1 MKRLI
6 LFCILSLLFS
16 FSVLN
21 AQEFSD
27 NVIVDQTSDPI
38 AEKIMKGVKEKY
50 QAFTSMEVA
59 INIKIE
65 GEGEEEEQSMK
76 AKMKGDKYRLEMV
89 DKDVICDGETIWFHL
104 KDINEVQINNPA
116 TEEDELTPTGMIK
129 LYEQDMIYVMVGEA
143 KEDGRTVYK
152 IEFKPKDRDMDFSKF
167 RVSIDKQTSEVTR
180 IIAFSKAASRYIL
193 TFSNLKANGAIGD
206 EQFSFD
212 PKNFK
217 DIIVEDLRLE

>member
-1 MKRLI
+1 MNRFS
-6 LFCILSLLFS
+6 LFCLFALLLSTPLLH
-16 FSVLN
+16 

-27 NVIVDQTSDPI
+27 NANADQISDPM
-38 AEKIMKGVKEKY
+38 AEKIMQKVKEKY

-76 AKMKGDKYRLEMV
+76 AKMKGEKYRLEMI

-129 LYEQDMIYVMVGEA
+129 LYEQDMVYAMVG
-143 KEDGRTVYK
+143 DC
-152 IEFKPKDRDMDFSKF
+152 
-167 RVSIDKQTSEVTR
+167 
-180 IIAFSKAASRYIL
+180 
-193 TFSNLKANGAIGD
+193 
-206 EQFSFD
+206 
-212 PKNFK
+212 
-217 DIIVEDLRLE
+217 RLHLL